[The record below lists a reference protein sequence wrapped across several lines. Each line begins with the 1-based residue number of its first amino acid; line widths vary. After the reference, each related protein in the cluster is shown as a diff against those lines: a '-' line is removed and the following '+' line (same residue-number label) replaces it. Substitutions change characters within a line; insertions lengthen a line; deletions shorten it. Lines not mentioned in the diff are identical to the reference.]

1 MDKNNTW
8 RARLNSEIENS
19 FLENN
24 IPASNP
30 NKNEQKGSNWGGEG
44 VAEKNPSEYRS
55 KIAPPIIVNSGN
67 RHCLFSKQTDGLV
80 MANIENGPRQ

>member
-8 RARLNSEIENS
+8 RVRLNSEIENT
-19 FLENN
+19 FPENN
-24 IPASNP
+24 IPASSS
-30 NKNEQKGSNWGGEG
+30 NKNEQKGSDWGEEG
-44 VAEKNPSEYRS
+44 AKKNPSEYRS

-67 RHCLFSKQTDGLV
+67 RHCLFSKQTDRLV